1 MVKDVVTYMKN
12 NTLAGQIGAQSE
24 TTDQTTAQ
32 VLGPAIPLVDL
43 RGERRAR
50 KGRRKIEE
58 QRRRAKSE
66 STGFFVDKTG
76 VAFSLRG
83 GLVRTKMGTH
93 VGVAGI
99 ESSTVG
105 AELTRA

>member
-32 VLGPAIPLVDL
+32 VLGPATPLVDL

-58 QRRRAKSE
+58 
-66 STGFFVDKTG
+66 
-76 VAFSLRG
+76 
-83 GLVRTKMGTH
+83 
-93 VGVAGI
+93 
-99 ESSTVG
+99 
-105 AELTRA
+105 